1 MPSRRP
7 VFNVWLKAWSQKMW
21 KYGRDLQSFCPFFKN
36 FLTAALTCEQARGK
50 CARNGRGDCEG
61 SRTTPFPIPL
71 LNRAHSGYNSM
82 PILFFLPRLNK
93 GTLPLL
99 LITTEASLQ
108 LAKKERALAPN
119 LLRFSQTCEFW
130 SSKANWRLR
139 FSLPSIILTDLLGN
153 ETLL

>member
-1 MPSRRP
+1 MGKLAFWTISFQCLAKSPDHTRRCQNA
-7 VFNVWLKAWSQKMW
+7 VGGIYIAFVLLS
-21 KYGRDLQSFCPFFKN
+21 N

-50 CARNGRGDCEG
+50 CARNGRGDREG

-82 PILFFLPRLNK
+82 LILFFVPRPNK

-108 LAKKERALAPN
+108 LSIKERALGPN
-119 LLRFSQTCEFW
+119 LKIDSKTP
-130 SSKANWRLR
+130 SS
-139 FSLPSIILTDLLGN
+139 FSLPFVGLCTVKR
-153 ETLL
+153 

>member
-1 MPSRRP
+1 MGGIY
-7 VFNVWLKAWSQKMW
+7 KAFV
-21 KYGRDLQSFCPFFKN
+21 LLLN

-82 PILFFLPRLNK
+82 LILFFLPRLNK

-119 LLRFSQTCEFW
+119 LLRFSQTCEF
-130 SSKANWRLR
+130 
-139 FSLPSIILTDLLGN
+139 
-153 ETLL
+153 

>member
-1 MPSRRP
+1 MGGIY
-7 VFNVWLKAWSQKMW
+7 KAFV
-21 KYGRDLQSFCPFFKN
+21 LLLN

-61 SRTTPFPIPL
+61 SRAKPFPVPP

-82 PILFFLPRLNK
+82 LILFFLPRPNT

-119 LLRFSQTCEFW
+119 LLRFSQTCEF
-130 SSKANWRLR
+130 
-139 FSLPSIILTDLLGN
+139 
-153 ETLL
+153 

>member
-1 MPSRRP
+1 MGKLAFWTTSFQCLAKSPDHRRCQNA
-7 VFNVWLKAWSQKMW
+7 VGGIYKAFV
-21 KYGRDLQSFCPFFKN
+21 LLLN

-82 PILFFLPRLNK
+82 LILFFLPRLNK
-93 GTLPLL
+93 GTVPLL

-108 LAKKERALAPN
+108 LAKKDKLSVR
-119 LLRFSQTCEFW
+119 TEF
-130 SSKANWRLR
+130 K
-139 FSLPSIILTDLLGN
+139 D
-153 ETLL
+153 